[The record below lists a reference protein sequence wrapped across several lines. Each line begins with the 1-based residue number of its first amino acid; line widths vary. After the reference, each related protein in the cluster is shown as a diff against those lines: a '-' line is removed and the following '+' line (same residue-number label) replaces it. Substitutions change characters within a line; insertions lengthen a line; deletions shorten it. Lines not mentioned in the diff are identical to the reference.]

1 MQVVTKYFVANAVKQ
16 NFLHKTRTMLFD
28 TITLFF
34 LVRNVAN
41 NNQMEIYLPR
51 MIEMLA
57 SLL

>member
-1 MQVVTKYFVANAVKQ
+1 
-16 NFLHKTRTMLFD
+16 MLFD

-57 SLL
+57 ALLEVERCAIYLYDRAND